1 MEHEVDLASTPVNP
15 FLMFYFFF
23 SSGYKQDVLLR
34 NSLSWLSGFI
44 GCQWCA
50 LCRIDASVD
59 HAALGDLLLFMKD
72 TALSE

>member
-15 FLMFYFFF
+15 FLMFFFF
-23 SSGYKQDVLLR
+23 SGYKQDILLR

-44 GCQWCA
+44 GCQWRA
-50 LCRIDASVD
+50 LCRTDASVD